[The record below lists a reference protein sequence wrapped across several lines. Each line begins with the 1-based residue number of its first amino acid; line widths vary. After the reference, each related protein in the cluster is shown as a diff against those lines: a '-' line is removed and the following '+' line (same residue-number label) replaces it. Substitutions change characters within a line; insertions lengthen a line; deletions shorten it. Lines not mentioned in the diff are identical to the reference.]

1 MSKSNQIKSNVTI
14 DTIALFKDFASGL
27 SLFESGKAKIDNAVA
42 QFRESK
48 LAFGKSV
55 KTCQYRAQCLDA
67 VTIALPGKSKKTY
80 MNYVTAFVDAV
91 ESGKEFS
98 LSSSKGSVKS
108 TKPKSKSEND
118 PALDAL
124 ARVLKTDNGVKFL
137 NDIQASYDN
146 DEGSLLDIIK
156 DLLILNGYEIKD
168 SE

>member
-14 DTIALFKDFASGL
+14 DTIALFKDFANGL

-91 ESGKEFS
+91 ESGK
-98 LSSSKGSVKS
+98 
-108 TKPKSKSEND
+108 
-118 PALDAL
+118 
-124 ARVLKTDNGVKFL
+124 
-137 NDIQASYDN
+137 
-146 DEGSLLDIIK
+146 
-156 DLLILNGYEIKD
+156 
-168 SE
+168 